1 MPVGPVDPEHVVAGV
16 ALRAEVARE
25 LLGAHVDLEVRVQV
39 LPLQEPLPAKPA
51 LVAALLRPTAVLVF
65 LR

>member
-1 MPVGPVDPEHVVAGV
+1 MPIGPVHPEHVVAGV
-16 ALRAEVARE
+16 ALLAEVAGE